1 MQLTEDEEIGARI
14 AACREKAGISQA
26 KVAAMLSARGLLIA
40 QSGIAKI
47 ELGKRSLRASEMVPL
62 AEVLGA
68 HPIEFL
74 DSDRIDSA
82 AFSAGFDAGVAA
94 VQEHTARY
102 RR

>member
-1 MQLTEDEEIGARI
+1 MQLNEDEEIGARV
-14 AACREKAGISQA
+14 AACRERAGISQA
-26 KVAAMLSARGLLIA
+26 KVAAMLSARGLVIA
-40 QSGIAKI
+40 QSAIAKI

-68 HPIEFL
+68 HPLDFL
-74 DSDRIDSA
+74 STDLMA
-82 AFSAGFDAGVAA
+82 EATYNAGFDAGVAA